1 MVVVG
6 SYALPLRM
14 RTKVRAFEARI
25 DGMSR
30 NRRSPLAMHCQW
42 QTTEAAE
49 AHCGGLFVHVTFRLP
64 PLSQCGVRCT
74 TVAPLPFYVCGDCGN
89 SGRSMKGSGHSAF
102 LRTKATKDDKVVVA
116 WLCHGYFLLGTTLQ
130 RYKMAIHP
138 RRQ

>member
-1 MVVVG
+1 VG

-30 NRRSPLAMHCQW
+30 GRRSPLPVAMHW

-49 AHCGGLFVHVTFRLP
+49 ARRAHCGGFICARDFPVTAVTAMWR
-64 PLSQCGVRCT
+64 
-74 TVAPLPFYVCGDCGN
+74 APLPIYVCGDCGN
-89 SGRSMKGSGHSAF
+89 SGRSMKGHSTF

-116 WLCHGYFLLGTTLQ
+116 WLCHGYFLLSTTLQ